1 MIPILPTSYFGSIAY
16 FKTLASYPKVL
27 IEAKEHYPKQ
37 TYRNRCDILGGD
49 GIISL
54 SIPVKRIEGAKTLT
68 ELITVSDDENWR
80 VRHWRTLVSA
90 YQSSAYFD
98 YYAMEVEELLFTK
111 TASLLELNTAITQR
125 VIEWLDLETDIFL
138 TEDFTPLSEHDL
150 RITLTD
156 KNGHQESLPAPYIQ
170 VFPSPNYFS
179 ESLSILDAVFCE
191 GPMARNLLIEKR

>member
-16 FKTLASYPKVL
+16 FKALAQYPEVM

-37 TYRNRCDILGGD
+37 TYRNRCDIVGGD

-54 SIPVKRIEGAKTLT
+54 SIPVKRIDGAKTPT
-68 ELITVSDDENWR
+68 EIITVSDDENWR

-98 YYAMEVEELLFTK
+98 HYSMEVEELLFANT
-111 TASLLELNTAITQR
+111 TSLLELNTIITKR
-125 VIEWLDLETDIFL
+125 VIEWLDIETKISHTTHF
-138 TEDFTPLSEHDL
+138 EPLLDNDY

-156 KNGHQESLPAPYIQ
+156 KNHNQVRINAPYIQ
-170 VFPSPNYFS
+170 VFPSPNHFA
-179 ESLSILDAVFCE
+179 ESLSILDAIFCE
-191 GPMARNLLIEKR
+191 GPMTHKLILE